1 VGIHTAASPAL
12 WVGFTVLVLGL
23 LALDLFVLH
32 RKPHAVR
39 PREALIWAVI
49 YGVLALAFCGGV
61 YLRFGGDKAME
72 FLAGYVIEEALSV
85 DNLFVF
91 LVIFAYFRVP
101 AELQH
106 RVLFWGVVGA
116 LVLRAVFILVGASLI
131 QSFHGVTYIFGGFLV
146 ITGIRLL
153 VRRDEGVHPERNP
166 VLRLL
171 RRALPVTEG
180 YRGTHFTVVES
191 GRRFAT
197 PLLLVLVL
205 IEATDLVFAVDS
217 IPAVF
222 AVSSDPFIV
231 FTSNIFAILGLRS
244 LYFALSGMMAR
255 FHYLKVGLALVLAF
269 VGGKMLG
276 ASVLKIPIGWS
287 LGIVL
292 VLLAGSVAASLLRP
306 LILKSDAGAGAP
318 DPGHPQAGSP
328 P

>member
-1 VGIHTAASPAL
+1 LNFESAATPAL

-23 LALDLFVLH
+23 LSLDLFVLH

-39 PREALIWAVI
+39 PREALVWALV
-49 YGVLALAFCGGV
+49 YAALALLFCGGV

-91 LVIFAYFRVP
+91 LVLFAYFQVP

-116 LVLRAVFILVGASLI
+116 LVLRALFVLVGATLI
-131 QSFHGVTYIFGGFLV
+131 QSFHGVTYLFGGFLV
-146 ITGIRLL
+146 LTGIKLL
-153 VRRDEGVHPERNP
+153 VQRDAGVHPERNP

-171 RRALPVTEG
+171 RRILPVTDG
-180 YRGTHFTVVES
+180 YRGNRFTVTED

-222 AVSSDPFIV
+222 GVSSDPFIV
-231 FTSNIFAILGLRS
+231 YTSNIFAILGLRS
-244 LYFALSGMMAR
+244 LYFALAGMMER
-255 FHYLKVGLALVLAF
+255 FHHLKVGLALVLAF
-269 VGGKMLG
+269 VGGKMLLAG
-276 ASVLKIPIGWS
+276 VFKVPIGWS
-287 LGIVL
+287 LGVVL
-292 VLLAGSVAASLLRP
+292 LLLAGSVAASLLFP
-306 LILKSDAGAGAP
+306 PTVTSGAGGREPHP
-318 DPGHPQAGSP
+318 DRPPAGQ
-328 P
+328 